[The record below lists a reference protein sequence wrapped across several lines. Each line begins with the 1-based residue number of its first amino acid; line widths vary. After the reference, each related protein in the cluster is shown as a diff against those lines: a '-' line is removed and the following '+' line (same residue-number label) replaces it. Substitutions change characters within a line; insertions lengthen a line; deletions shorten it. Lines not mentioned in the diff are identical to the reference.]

1 MYASMCLGL
10 PVKDFPVLENG
21 EQNMDGLRRWIAN
34 RKMEEATKFGK
45 ICEVD
50 EDGTDEDKI
59 PRKKART

>member
-50 EDGTDEDKI
+50 EDS
-59 PRKKART
+59 AAC